1 MSKRLTH
8 FDDQGAAHMVE
19 VSGKPETARVAIAS
33 GTITMAAETARE
45 IAAGKIGKGDVL
57 GVARL
62 AGIQAAKRAAELIPL
77 CHPLRLTGVDV
88 DLEIEGNAVRVTAT
102 VRAFDRSG
110 VEMEALTAVSC
121 AALTVYD
128 MCKAI
133 DRGMV
138 ISEIRLDEKR
148 GGKSGTWTR
157 DAVRSEVRGSRRKS
171 AKTR

>member
-1 MSKRLTH
+1 VKKLTH
-8 FDDQGAAHMVE
+8 FDEAGAAHMVE
-19 VSGKPETARVAIAS
+19 VGGKPETARVAIAS
-33 GTITMAAETARE
+33 GMITMEPATAKAV
-45 IAAGKIGKGDVL
+45 AAGRIGKGDVL

-62 AGIQAAKRAAELIPL
+62 AGIQAAKRTAELVPL
-77 CHPLRLTGVDV
+77 CHPIRLTGVDL
-88 DLEIEGNAVRVTAT
+88 DLHVVQRAVTIRAT

-110 VEMEALTAVSC
+110 VEMEALAAVSA

-138 ISEIRLDEKR
+138 ISGIRLDEKR

-157 DAVRSEVRGSRRKS
+157 ASVSTAVRSKPRKP